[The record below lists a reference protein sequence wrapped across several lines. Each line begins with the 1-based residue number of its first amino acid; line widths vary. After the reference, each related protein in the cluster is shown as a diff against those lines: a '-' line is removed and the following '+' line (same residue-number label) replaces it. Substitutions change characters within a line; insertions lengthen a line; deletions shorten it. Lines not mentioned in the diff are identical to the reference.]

1 MKKQM
6 IFVMMCSLLMLSSCS
21 TYTGQGAYMG
31 ASIGGLLGSAFGGY
45 SGGWRGQ
52 QAGQLVGMATGAAV
66 GAAVG
71 AAEDKRQAERIEQ
84 YSAARARKAAARRAR
99 AARRASSAARSEE
112 GLDGV
117 YENGVVRPAKT
128 SADDSGF
135 DPTNSGDDRV
145 DFGIKR

>member
-6 IFVMMCSLLMLSSCS
+6 IFVMMCSLLMLSSCA

-84 YSAARARKAAARRAR
+84 YSAARARKAAARRA
-99 AARRASSAARSEE
+99 SSAARSEE